1 MMDKNHVYPCMM
13 IDNLKKKKKKKKT
26 KLIDCLLL

>member
-1 MMDKNHVYPCMM
+1 MIDKNHVYPCMM
-13 IDNLKKKKKKKKT
+13 IDNLKKKRKKKT